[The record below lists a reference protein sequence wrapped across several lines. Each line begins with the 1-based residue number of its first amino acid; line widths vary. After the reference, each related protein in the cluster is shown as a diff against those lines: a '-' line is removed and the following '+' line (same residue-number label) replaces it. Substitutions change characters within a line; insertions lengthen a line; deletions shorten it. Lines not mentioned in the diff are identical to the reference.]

1 MNTEIPSKSISKP
14 ISKPISKSIITSS
27 LIAKSIIPTKNITT
41 SKPNFS
47 NIPNS
52 IHKTSSVH
60 ITEPTTITKTQTDL
74 SVNHSPI
81 KSYFKI
87 PQTAISPIQHFQ
99 SKIIEP
105 KMQTSSVHTSNSK
118 TISPTQSY
126 KPSIV
131 ALKNHFSSFPNRFMR

>member
-1 MNTEIPSKSISKP
+1 MSISKSV
-14 ISKPISKSIITSS
+14 SKPISKSTITSS
-27 LIAKSIIPTKNITT
+27 LITKSIIPTKNITT

-60 ITEPTTITKTQTDL
+60 IIEPTTITKTQTN
-74 SVNHSPI
+74 SSMNHSPI
-81 KSYFKI
+81 RSYFKI
-87 PQTAISPIQHFQ
+87 PQTKTAPIHHFT
-99 SKIIEP
+99 SKIVEP

-118 TISPTQSY
+118 TISPTQTY
-126 KPSIV
+126 KPSII